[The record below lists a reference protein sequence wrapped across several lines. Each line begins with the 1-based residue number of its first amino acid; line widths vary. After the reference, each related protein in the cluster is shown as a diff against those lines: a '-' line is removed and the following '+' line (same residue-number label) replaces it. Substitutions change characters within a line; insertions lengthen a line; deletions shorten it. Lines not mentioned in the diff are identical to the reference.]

1 MRLKITGKIIE
12 ESNMNKISFNHEM
25 YSMFLTNIST
35 ERAKRI
41 HEKKRFKR
49 LFTFSNLYIVEKN
62 AHFYVSGQDELIKDF
77 INCIMFNQII
87 RIGDKVI
94 NITNIEPLKN
104 KLDDKQEYLFKS
116 NFIVNEM
123 ENNKVCLSKNNDY
136 IVKRIS
142 QIAKDKY
149 KEIYDEEINTD
160 INVEIVK
167 SKHKYTRYKNH
178 YLNSYN
184 SILKIKGDKRLVD
197 LIYNIGVGENTASGH
212 GFVWEV
218 S

>member
-1 MRLKITGKIIE
+1 MRIKLQGTIIE
-12 ESNMNKISFNHEM
+12 GQTSIKTSYNHEM
-25 YSMFLTNIST
+25 YSMILTNIST
-35 ERAKRI
+35 ERAIRI

-49 LFTFSNLYIVEKN
+49 LFTFSNLYIVDNKV
-62 AHFYVSGQDELIKDF
+62 HFYVSGQDELIKDF

-87 RIGDKVI
+87 RIGDRVI

-104 KLDDKQEYLFKS
+104 LLETKQEYIFKS

-136 IVKRIS
+136 IIKRIS
-142 QIAKDKY
+142 DIARDKY
-149 KEIYDEEINTD
+149 KEIFNEEIQD
-160 INVEIVK
+160 KLNVEIIK

-178 YLNSYN
+178 YLNSYQML
-184 SILKIKGDKRLVD
+184 LKIKGDKRLID
-197 LIYNIGVGENTASGH
+197 LIYNLGIGENTASGH

>member
-12 ESNMNKISFNHEM
+12 ESNTNKTSYKHEM

-49 LFTFSNLYIVEKN
+49 LFTFSNLYIVDN
-62 AHFYVSGQDELIKDF
+62 QVHFYVSGQDELLKDF

-104 KLDDKQEYLFKS
+104 KLDDKEEYLFKS

-123 ENNKVCLSKNNDY
+123 ENNKVSLSKDNDY
-136 IVKRIS
+136 IIKRIS

-149 KEIYDEEINTD
+149 KEIFNEEINTN
-160 INVEIVK
+160 INVEIIK
-167 SKHKYTRYKNH
+167 SKHKYTRYKDH
-178 YLNSYN
+178 YLNSYQ
-184 SILKIKGDKRLVD
+184 SILKLTGDKRLID
-197 LIYNIGVGENTASGH
+197 LIYNVGIGENTASGH

>member
-1 MRLKITGKIIE
+1 MRAKLQGTIIE
-12 ESNMNKISFNHEM
+12 EKKSINTSYNHEM

-49 LFTFSNLYIVEKN
+49 LFTFSNLYIKN
-62 AHFYVSGQDELIKDF
+62 NEIHFYVSGQDELIKDF

-94 NITNIEPLKN
+94 NITNIEPLQSILKE
-104 KLDDKQEYLFKS
+104 KQEYIFKT
-116 NFIVNEM
+116 NFIVNEK
-123 ENNKVCLSKNNDY
+123 ENDKVCLSRNKDY
-136 IVKRIS
+136 IIKRIS

-149 KEIYDEEINTD
+149 KDIYNQDIEENID
-160 INVEIVK
+160 IQILE
-167 SKHKYTRYKNH
+167 STHKYTKYKDH
-178 YLNSYN
+178 HLNSYKAT
-184 SILKIKGDKRLVD
+184 LKVSGDKRLIN
-197 LIYNIGVGENTASGH
+197 LIYNVGVGENTASGH
-212 GFVWEV
+212 GLLWEV